1 MRVIVACDGSV
12 GDRLAERLRREDV
25 DVRLVVAASAPAAAA
40 ADAMTG
46 RAAAELLGELAGSD
60 ALAVAATREALTAQ
74 LATACDRFG
83 VRIVAV
89 CADAA
94 ERRLAEMF
102 GVVAADP
109 DEAAA
114 AVVRPAPAPEAPP
127 ARGRVLTVWGLRPAP
142 TP

>member
-60 ALAVAATREALTAQ
+60 ALAVACLLYTS
-74 LATACDRFG
+74 
-83 VRIVAV
+83 
-89 CADAA
+89 DAA
-94 ERRLAEMF
+94 
-102 GVVAADP
+102 
-109 DEAAA
+109 DE
-114 AVVRPAPAPEAPP
+114 
-127 ARGRVLTVWGLRPAP
+127 
-142 TP
+142 